1 MDDLSLLR
9 DWLII
14 GAGRSWT
21 LVGSLPGAELVKEA
35 KDRVVGCCYQTK
47 ILLIRSRHPLKCQ
60 GVGEAKVS
68 SLPSLLL

>member
-35 KDRVVGCCYQTK
+35 KGPRGWLSAIK
-47 ILLIRSRHPLKCQ
+47 LK
-60 GVGEAKVS
+60 S
-68 SLPSLLL
+68 Y